1 MKSKYSLFF
10 FHVALLFSLEGLAQ
24 TPKYWLS
31 YEVIGNLQQK
41 ALLSFSDT
49 VQMRT
54 AIRERFAD
62 LHHAGY
68 LAASAQVQKNAG
80 DTLFL
85 TVDTG
90 QKFEWLQLGM
100 GNVDPVLGVKSGA
113 DVRLVRGKPF
123 SYSQVSRLMEQVL
136 STYENNGYPFAA
148 VGLDSISREDQKISA
163 VLSVN
168 PGPYIVFDTLKVTGD
183 SKVKVSYL
191 FRFLQL
197 RPGTPFSQKQVD
209 EAIPQAGK
217 LPFLRWAGEPQLS
230 FQNQEATLYLP
241 LNERKINTI
250 DGIIGFLPNERPG
263 GRLLLTGQFDLALH
277 NVSGRGRNYELRWQG
292 FNQFSQSL
300 AISALEP
307 LLLGSK
313 LDLKADFRLLKQDT
327 TFLTRDFRLSFGYR
341 FSSQSYLRFFGSR
354 QAGDLLAVSGLSEL
368 TELPQVGDF
377 RFNSYGLGWDQ
388 VWLDDLFFPR
398 RGGRVQLDMGVGNR
412 NILVNTAI
420 PEELYKG
427 LDRRTLQYFVQAKAE
442 KHYYLRPQWGI
453 STVFGAGWL
462 KNPNLFIND
471 LYRLGG
477 LRSIR
482 GFNENYFFAN
492 NFVHVSIEPRYYFD
506 TYSYFMIFADV
517 GRLGNSVQ
525 QLPVDFPMATG
536 MGISLDTGNGV
547 FNFIYALGRS
557 NAQQFSLNLSKVHF
571 GFTGRF

>member
-1 MKSKYSLFF
+1 MFLP
-10 FHVALLFSLEGLAQ
+10 LGGLAQ
-24 TPKYWLS
+24 SSRIWLS
-31 YEVIGNLQQK
+31 YEVIGSLEQK
-41 ALLSFSDT
+41 ELLSFSDT
-49 VQMRT
+49 VQRRKS
-54 AIRERFAD
+54 IKERLGI
-62 LHHAGY
+62 LHQSGY
-68 LAASAQVQKNAG
+68 LAAFTKEQRNTG

-90 QKFEWLQLGM
+90 QKFEWLHLGM
-100 GNVDPVLGVKSGA
+100 GNVDPVLGIKSGA
-113 DVRLVRGKPF
+113 DARLVRGKPF
-123 SYSQVSRLMEQVL
+123 NYSQVSRLMEQVL
-136 STYENNGYPFAA
+136 VSYENNGYPFAA
-148 VGLDSISREDQKISA
+148 VGLDSISREAQRISA

-168 PGPYIVFDTLKVTGD
+168 PGPFIVLDTLKITGD

-191 FRFLQL
+191 YRFLQL
-197 RPGTPFSQKQVD
+197 RPGTAFSQKQVD
-209 EAIPQAGK
+209 EAVQQVGK

-230 FQNQEATLYLP
+230 FQNEEATLYLP

-263 GRLLLTGQFDLALH
+263 GRLLLTGQFDLVLH
-277 NVSGRGRNYELRWQG
+277 NVSGKGRNYELRWQG

-354 QAGDLLAVSGLSEL
+354 QAGDLLAVSGLNEL

-388 VWLDDLFFPR
+388 IWLDDLFFPR
-398 RGGRVQLDMGVGNR
+398 RGGKVQLDLGVGNR

-420 PEELYKG
+420 PEKLYEG
-427 LDRRTLQYFVQAKAE
+427 LERRTLQYFVQAKAE

-453 STVFGAGWL
+453 STAFGAGWVD
-462 KNPNLFIND
+462 NPNLFVND

-482 GFNENYFFAN
+482 GFNENYFFADN
-492 NFVHVSIEPRYYFD
+492 YVYASIEPRYYFD
-506 TYSYFMIFADV
+506 SYSYFMIFADA

-525 QLPVDFPMATG
+525 QLPVDFPMAAG

-547 FNFIYALGRS
+547 FNFIYAVGRS
-557 NAQQFSLNLSKVHF
+557 NAQQFSLNLSKIHF